1 MKLLIRIFV
10 SAILVM
16 LISYLMTGVTVDSF
30 TTSLIVAIVLGL
42 LNLIVKP
49 VLILFTIPV
58 TILTLGLFLL
68 VINAIIILLCDNLVD
83 GFSVNSF
90 WTALFFSIVLT
101 ISESIVFKLTDNDW
115 YFPQNSALKYNSL
128 KTWLGCK
135 NFIILQPNFI
145 M

>member
-90 WTALFFSIVLT
+90 WTALFF
-101 ISESIVFKLTDNDW
+101 
-115 YFPQNSALKYNSL
+115 
-128 KTWLGCK
+128 
-135 NFIILQPNFI
+135 
-145 M
+145 

>member
-90 WTALFFSIVLT
+90 WTALFFSVVLT
-101 ISESIVFKLTDNDW
+101 ISESIVFKLTDND
-115 YFPQNSALKYNSL
+115 
-128 KTWLGCK
+128 
-135 NFIILQPNFI
+135 
-145 M
+145 

>member
-101 ISESIVFKLTDNDW
+101 ISESIVFKLTDND
-115 YFPQNSALKYNSL
+115 
-128 KTWLGCK
+128 
-135 NFIILQPNFI
+135 
-145 M
+145 

>member
-16 LISYLMTGVTVDSF
+16 LISYLMTGVDVDSF

-90 WTALFFSIVLT
+90 WTALFFSVVLT
-101 ISESIVFKLTDNDW
+101 ISESIVFKLTDND
-115 YFPQNSALKYNSL
+115 
-128 KTWLGCK
+128 
-135 NFIILQPNFI
+135 
-145 M
+145 

>member
-49 VLILFTIPV
+49 ILILFTIPV

-101 ISESIVFKLTDNDW
+101 ISESIVFKLTDND
-115 YFPQNSALKYNSL
+115 
-128 KTWLGCK
+128 
-135 NFIILQPNFI
+135 
-145 M
+145 

>member
-68 VINAIIILLCDNLVD
+68 VINAVIILLCDNLVD

-101 ISESIVFKLTDNDW
+101 ISESIVFKLTDND
-115 YFPQNSALKYNSL
+115 
-128 KTWLGCK
+128 
-135 NFIILQPNFI
+135 
-145 M
+145 